1 MHKTLIILDWDDTLF
16 PTSWVLKN
24 NIDVNDTTILNDNG
38 HLFEKLDLILYK
50 LLLNCLKCGKVVIV
64 TNAMVKWVTISSKML
79 PKTKKLIDKNIDIIS
94 ARDIYQKEM
103 PKKQFVWKKLIFEQL
118 VIEHFMDKQYK
129 VENIISIGDADY
141 EFQALIDLYEDFKMK
156 KRILKAIKFLQGPDY
171 ESLID
176 QLQVLNKSIFKVCN
190 SKNHMDLKFK
200 DLN

>member
-1 MHKTLIILDWDDTLF
+1 
-16 PTSWVLKN
+16 
-24 NIDVNDTTILNDNG
+24 
-38 HLFEKLDLILYK
+38 
-50 LLLNCLKCGKVVIV
+50 
-64 TNAMVKWVTISSKML
+64 MVKWITISSKML
-79 PKTKKLIDKNIDIIS
+79 PKTKKLINKHIDIIS
-94 ARDIYQKEM
+94 ARDIYQKKM

-129 VENIISIGDADY
+129 VENIISVGDADY